1 MSQYFSFKG
10 QIFILG
16 LMFGVLSSAYSQQ
29 EFGTDL
35 KVKAAPGKKKEVKET
50 KVKDVKFSN
59 EDFNKIKSYEVQGLD
74 KNEYVIPE
82 KENYDAEKLAK
93 RDQDLGVVK
102 TGSGTAK
109 VRYRDAAY
117 VDGDKVRVFLNYVI
131 IQPEVLLNGEEQGFD
146 IDLKPGLNRIDF
158 EALNEGFAAP
168 NTAEF
173 KIYDD
178 KGAVISSNQWNIAQG
193 YKATIVLEKETTV
206 LEKE

>member
-1 MSQYFSFKG
+1 MKKYFSFKG

-16 LMFGVLSSAYSQQ
+16 LMFGMLSTAYCQ
-29 EFGTDL
+29 EEIGGDF
-35 KVKAAPGKKKEVKET
+35 KVKAAPIKKKQEVK
-50 KVKDVKFSN
+50 VK
-59 EDFNKIKSYEVQGLD
+59 DFNKIKAYEVKGLD
-74 KNEYVIPE
+74 KDEYVVPK
-82 KENYDAEKLAK
+82 KEDYDAEKLAK

-117 VDGDKVRVFLNYVI
+117 VDGDKVRVYLNYVI
-131 IQPEVLLNGEEQGFD
+131 IEQEVLLNGEEQGFD

-158 EALNEGFAAP
+158 EAINEGFAAP

-178 KGAVISSNQWNIAQG
+178 KGEVISSNQWNIAQG
-193 YKATIVLEKETTV
+193 YKATIIIEKE
-206 LEKE
+206 

>member
-1 MSQYFSFKG
+1 MNQYFSFKG
-10 QIFILG
+10 QVFILG
-16 LMFGVLSSAYSQQ
+16 LLFGVLSSAYSQQ
-29 EFGTDL
+29 EFGGDL
-35 KVKAAPGKKKEVKET
+35 KVKAAPLKKKEVKEV

-59 EDFNKIKSYEVQGLD
+59 EDFNKIKAYEVGGLD
-74 KNEYVIPE
+74 KNEYKVPE

-117 VDGDKVRVFLNYVI
+117 VDGDKVRVYLNYVI
-131 IQPEVLLNGEEQGFD
+131 VEPEVLLNGEAQGFD
-146 IDLKPGLNRIDF
+146 ITLQKGVNRIDF
-158 EALNEGFAAP
+158 EAINEGFAAP

-178 KGAVISSNQWNIAQG
+178 NGNVISSNQWNIAQG
-193 YKATIVLEKETTV
+193 FKATIVIEKE
-206 LEKE
+206 

>member
-1 MSQYFSFKG
+1 MKKYFSSKG
-10 QIFILG
+10 PVFALG
-16 LMFGVLSSAYSQQ
+16 LMFGMLSTAYSQE
-29 EFGTDL
+29 EFGGDF
-35 KVKAAPGKKKEVKET
+35 KVKAAPVKKKEIKEV

-74 KNEYVIPE
+74 KNEYKVPE

-117 VDGDKVRVFLNYVI
+117 VDGDKVRVYLNYVI
-131 IQPEVLLNGEEQGFD
+131 IEQEVLLNGEAQGFD
-146 IDLKPGLNRIDF
+146 ITLQKGLNRIDF
-158 EALNEGFAAP
+158 EAINEGFAAP

-178 KGAVISSNQWNIAQG
+178 KGEVISSNQWNIAQG
-193 YKATIVLEKETTV
+193 YKATIIIEKE
-206 LEKE
+206 

>member
-1 MSQYFSFKG
+1 MNQYLSFKG

-29 EFGTDL
+29 EFGGDL
-35 KVKAAPGKKKEVKET
+35 KVKAAPVKKKEVKEA
-50 KVKDVKFSN
+50 KIKEVKFSN

-74 KNEYVIPE
+74 KNEYKVPE
-82 KENYDAEKLAK
+82 KEDYDAEKLAK

-117 VDGDKVRVFLNYVI
+117 VDGDKVRVYLNYVI
-131 IQPEVLLNGEEQGFD
+131 IEPEVLLSGEDQGFD
-146 IDLKPGLNRIDF
+146 ITLQKGLNRIDF
-158 EALNEGFAAP
+158 EAINEGFAAP
-168 NTAEF
+168 NTADF

-178 KGAVISSNQWNIAQG
+178 KGEVISSNQWNIAQG
-193 YKATIVLEKETTV
+193 FKATIILEKE
-206 LEKE
+206 

>member
-1 MSQYFSFKG
+1 MKKYFSSKG
-10 QIFILG
+10 PVFALG
-16 LMFGVLSSAYSQQ
+16 LMFGMLSTAYSQE
-29 EFGTDL
+29 EFGGDF
-35 KVKAAPGKKKEVKET
+35 KVKAAPVKKKEIKEV

-74 KNEYVIPE
+74 KNEYKVPE

-117 VDGDKVRVFLNYVI
+117 VDGDKVRVYLNYVI
-131 IQPEVLLNGEEQGFD
+131 IEPEVLLNGEAKGFD
-146 IDLKPGLNRIDF
+146 ITLQKGVNRIDF
-158 EALNEGFAAP
+158 EAINEGFAAP

-178 KGAVISSNQWNIAQG
+178 KGEVISSNQWNIAQG
-193 YKATIVLEKETTV
+193 FKATIVIEKE
-206 LEKE
+206 

>member
-1 MSQYFSFKG
+1 MKKYFSFKG

-16 LMFGVLSSAYSQQ
+16 LMFGILSTAYSQ
-29 EFGTDL
+29 EEIGGDF
-35 KVKAAPGKKKEVKET
+35 KVKAAPIKKKKEV
-50 KVKDVKFSN
+50 KVKDVKFST
-59 EDFNKIKSYEVQGLD
+59 EDFNKIKAYEVKGLD
-74 KNEYVIPE
+74 KDEYVVPK
-82 KENYDAEKLAK
+82 KEDFDAEKLAK

-117 VDGDKVRVFLNYVI
+117 VDGDKVRVYLNYVI
-131 IQPEVLLNGEEQGFD
+131 IEQEVLLNGEEQGFD

-158 EALNEGFAAP
+158 EAINEGFAAP

-178 KGAVISSNQWNIAQG
+178 KGEVISSNQWNIAQG
-193 YKATIVLEKETTV
+193 YKATIIIEKE
-206 LEKE
+206 

>member
-1 MSQYFSFKG
+1 MNQYFSFKG

-16 LMFGVLSSAYSQQ
+16 LMFGVLSTAYSQ
-29 EFGTDL
+29 EGFGGDF
-35 KVKAAPGKKKEVKET
+35 KVKAAPVKKKEVKET

-74 KNEYVIPE
+74 KNEYKVPE
-82 KENYDAEKLAK
+82 KEEYDAEKLAK

-102 TGSGTAK
+102 TSSGTAK

-117 VDGDKVRVFLNYVI
+117 VDGDKVRVYLNYVI
-131 IQPEVLLNGEEQGFD
+131 IQPEVLLNAEEQGFD

-178 KGAVISSNQWNIAQG
+178 QGAVISTNQWNIAQG
-193 YKATIVLEKETTV
+193 YKATIILEKE
-206 LEKE
+206 

>member
-1 MSQYFSFKG
+1 
-10 QIFILG
+10 
-16 LMFGVLSSAYSQQ
+16 
-29 EFGTDL
+29 
-35 KVKAAPGKKKEVKET
+35 
-50 KVKDVKFSN
+50 
-59 EDFNKIKSYEVQGLD
+59 
-74 KNEYVIPE
+74 
-82 KENYDAEKLAK
+82 
-93 RDQDLGVVK
+93 
-102 TGSGTAK
+102 
-109 VRYRDAAY
+109 
-117 VDGDKVRVFLNYVI
+117 LNYVI

-178 KGAVISSNQWNIAQG
+178 KGGVISSNQWNIAQG

>member
-109 VRYRDAAY
+109 VR
-117 VDGDKVRVFLNYVI
+117 
-131 IQPEVLLNGEEQGFD
+131 
-146 IDLKPGLNRIDF
+146 
-158 EALNEGFAAP
+158 
-168 NTAEF
+168 
-173 KIYDD
+173 
-178 KGAVISSNQWNIAQG
+178 
-193 YKATIVLEKETTV
+193 
-206 LEKE
+206 

>member
-29 EFGTDL
+29 EFGGDL
-35 KVKAAPGKKKEVKET
+35 KVKAAPVKKKEVKEA

-74 KNEYVIPE
+74 KNEYKVPE

-102 TGSGTAK
+102 TSSGTAK

-117 VDGDKVRVFLNYVI
+117 VDGDKVRVYLNYVI
-131 IQPEVLLNGEEQGFD
+131 IEPEVLLNGEAQGFD
-146 IDLKPGLNRIDF
+146 ITLQKGLNRIDF
-158 EALNEGFAAP
+158 EAINEGFAAP

-178 KGAVISSNQWNIAQG
+178 KGEVISSNQWNIAQG
-193 YKATIVLEKETTV
+193 YKATIILEKE
-206 LEKE
+206 